1 MHHRSLY
8 KKAYMRQVKV
18 LTSVEPFIAVL
29 NRQCTDIG
37 IVFHCKHNLMHSYI
51 QSLKPILK
59 ILKFKYLQIPHKAYL
74 SPFLVT
80 NWPQRYNL
88 FHENPLTPCPPWYL
102 ASCTAPTDFTW
113 NRGYRSKSPP
123 PTHRDQIPQDLKDS
137 DNQIPSSPGRQRCQ
151 IWPGKGWWSFDLTD
165 TQIQTRRPWLA
176 SYQKPFIDKS
186 MSMAKI

>member
-1 MHHRSLY
+1 MFSFFSCVMQHTKRSIKKIPPTEITTFHTCDIHDHLTDMHHRSLY
-8 KKAYMRQVKV
+8 KKAYMHHVKV

-80 NWPQRYNL
+80 NWPQRHNL
-88 FHENPLTPCPPWYL
+88 FHENPLTPCPP
-102 ASCTAPTDFTW
+102 
-113 NRGYRSKSPP
+113 
-123 PTHRDQIPQDLKDS
+123 
-137 DNQIPSSPGRQRCQ
+137 
-151 IWPGKGWWSFDLTD
+151 
-165 TQIQTRRPWLA
+165 
-176 SYQKPFIDKS
+176 
-186 MSMAKI
+186 